1 MTHTPVFLRYLG
13 LPANYELTDGL
24 RWAESGE
31 AVETREGRTLVF
43 AAQLATFLEGFTAQ
57 RPLVH
62 VAYVLDVLRLLLR
75 PEEPPEGIP
84 HPLGPM
90 VQRAFRAA
98 GSSLRNAGAFF
109 GLVCADVRSAHLPGH
124 DYAALARWLTTASGP
139 SPAGWEN
146 PEEPPLSPAAFRRL
160 LAARLGECSEEA
172 IRHWFRFG
180 RGPLAREGD
189 RLAEEVALAKPPAS
203 RATLDDLL
211 RERPRLA
218 GALPLVAALAGALS
232 LPPRRRTPPELPL
245 GGYADVTNRGEP
257 ERLLPSQFA
266 LDGDEFVRRF
276 AERELLFF
284 RREEPHRRTG
294 ERLVL
299 LVDQGVRTW
308 GVVRLALSAAV
319 LAFRKLAERRRQ
331 PFAVRFGE
339 SAAEF
344 HPGDCD
350 PAALA
355 DRLEASDLSA
365 NPAKLLEAAASDA
378 DARGADFVLLTHP
391 RSLADAGVR
400 QAARGL
406 PAGGRLFALAVEEDG
421 ASAFSEVRHGEAV
434 PLSRFRLD
442 FRATEVAPDRL
453 PADDSQWTGD
463 VEPVPFPF
471 PIGPFLNVTALD
483 FDADARHLLVGTIK
497 GYLHLWDLENGRL
510 ETLPRALCGGALT
523 KIDAILGMRCGFV
536 VGGRFDSEFVAA
548 HYDLARRTVKVHRFG
563 PAELGQAFWC
573 GFPDLHALAVRVN
586 GHCHGLDLANGAT
599 YTRSSAVA
607 EATSR
612 AGHACLRALDLHRPP
627 PWIPAYVVGNAHA
640 QPERMTQPWLDADA
654 ERGTIRLYHRN
665 ENHSFHVT
673 EDGKPVR
680 FYGDCHAQFAL
691 GVVAFTAC
699 QHADRSQATWHL
711 FAATPLLNPLADYE
725 VEAKDIHLCRLAP
738 NSLLFAMPTRARQIT
753 VRTVGE
759 GATNRIVASAGKIHN
774 NLVVKL
780 GAGCMGIISGQKRHV
795 LSWREGPLTHRY
807 EDVPPRTVTPNAR
820 RDKPC
825 PSHALG
831 APDPSRIVSVVSG
844 DLDVLVDVAGQVVV
858 YDRYRGRLVC
868 IVRVLRGQ
876 FAAWMPD
883 GTVYGPSTLT
893 GRTATPGALE
903 RLGKA
908 LRHAASTEGGEP

>member
-1 MTHTPVFLRYLG
+1 MTHAPVFLRYLG
-13 LPANYELTDGL
+13 LPAKYELTDGL

-62 VAYVLDVLRLLLR
+62 IAYVLDVLRLLLR

-98 GSSLRNAGAFF
+98 DSSLRNAGAFF

-124 DYAALARWLTTASGP
+124 DYAALARWLATASGP

-172 IRHWFRFG
+172 VRHWFRFG

-189 RLAEEVALAKPPAS
+189 RLAEEVALAKPPAN

-319 LAFRKLAERRRQ
+319 LAFRKLAERRKQ

-355 DRLEASDLSA
+355 DRLEASDMSA
-365 NPAKLLEAAASDA
+365 NPAGLLEAAASDA

-453 PADDSQWTGD
+453 PTDESRWTGD

-483 FDADARHLLVGTIK
+483 FDADSRHLLVGTVK
-497 GYLHLWDLENGRL
+497 GYLHLWDLDNGRL
-510 ETLPRALCGGALT
+510 EMLPRGLHHGAAL
-523 KIDAILGMRCGFV
+523 KQIDAIVGVRGGFV
-536 VGGRFDSEFVAA
+536 IGGRFDSEFVAA

-563 PAELGQAFWC
+563 PAEFGSAFWY
-573 GFPDLHALAVRVN
+573 GFPDLHALAVRLY
-586 GHCHGLDLANGAT
+586 GRCHGLDLVNGAT
-599 YTRSSAVA
+599 YTRSGTVT
-607 EATSR
+607 EATTR
-612 AGHACLRALDLHRPP
+612 AGQACLRALDLQASP
-627 PWIPAYVVGNAHA
+627 PWIPAYRVGDTR
-640 QPERMTQPWLDADA
+640 PEPMPQPWLEVDP

-665 ENHSFHVT
+665 EALAFRVT
-673 EDGKPVR
+673 QDGNSVR
-680 FYGDCHAQFAL
+680 FPGSCYAQLAGGVLAFAS
-691 GVVAFTAC
+691 G
-699 QHADRSQATWHL
+699 QRPDNSQLMWRL
-711 FAATPLLNPLADYE
+711 FSTIPDLRPLAVYE
-725 VEAKDIHLCRLAP
+725 VEGKDIRLCRLSP
-738 NSLLFAMPTRARQIT
+738 DGHSFAMPTRTRQIT
-753 VRTVGE
+753 VRAVGE
-759 GATNRIVASAGKIHN
+759 GATDRIVAPAGKVHN
-774 NLVVKL
+774 NLTVRL
-780 GAGCMGIISGQKRHV
+780 GEGCMHIVIGHKRHV
-795 LSWREGPLTHRY
+795 LSWQEGPLTHRY
-807 EDVPPRTVTPNAR
+807 EDVSPRMAAPGAGRYKRGV
-820 RDKPC
+820 
-825 PSHALG
+825 SHAL
-831 APDPSRIVSVVSG
+831 ATSDPTRFVVFVPG
-844 DLDVLVDVAGQVVV
+844 DVDVMVDVAGQVII
-858 YDRYRGRLVC
+858 YDRFRSRLVC
-868 IVRVLRGQ
+868 IFRVLRGQ
-876 FAAWMPD
+876 LASWMPD
-883 GTVYGPSTLT
+883 GTVFGPSILT
-893 GRTATPGALE
+893 GRRATPGAPE
-903 RLGKA
+903 RLGEA
-908 LRHAASTEGGEP
+908 LRRAASPAGD